1 MTPFKNFLVL
11 AAVLAIPGIASA
23 DPNDIVLSRLTYG
36 FDADDLAGTPHGV
49 EEEIDRNGDGTLDRE
64 DPNELGTACGTDT
77 TFCGPHQWAFRQL
90 VSQLGILFAPKLLAP
105 PRTLGW
111 SGFYLGFEGSL
122 TGIDDDARYWTLAT
136 EGEISDTERF
146 QGDPGPVM
154 FVPTL
159 RFRKGF
165 PFGVE
170 LGTALSWLSGSEML
184 GLGLDVRVAPFE
196 GFTKNIGLLP
206 DLAVRGSVTRVT
218 GGREIDLTVVGVDVA
233 LGKRFGVFGQIALA
247 PYVGWQHLWI
257 IGDTEVVDTTPT
269 RDALAECAPAWS
281 QQARCIAVDG
291 SRAPDDRDDPDDGR
305 VLCESGAPGYQWQED
320 YVCSPTGGDDY
331 ENNVVFDRE
340 TLEHER
346 AFAGLQLVWEH
357 LAVTAQFDLD
367 LSLADGVTAGRQWS
381 TSLGVGL
388 DY

>member
-1 MTPFKNFLVL
+1 MMPYKTIVAV
-11 AAVLAIPGIASA
+11 AAFVTIPGIATA

-36 FDADDLAGTPHGV
+36 FDAGEFDPDV
-49 EEEIDRNGDGTLDRE
+49 EPTIDSDRDGIPDRE
-64 DPNELGTACGTDT
+64 EPSTLGTACGTGT

-111 SGFYLGFEGSL
+111 SGFYLGFEGAL
-122 TGIDDDARYWTLAT
+122 TGVEDDARYWILAT
-136 EGEISDTERF
+136 EGDTSDTERF

-154 FVPTL
+154 FVPTI

-170 LGTALSWLSGSEML
+170 LGTALSWLTGSEML

-196 GFTKNIGLLP
+196 GFTKNIGYLP
-206 DLAVRGSVTRVT
+206 DLAVRGSVNRVT
-218 GGREIDLTVVGVDVA
+218 GAREIDLTVVGLDVS
-233 LGKRFGVFGQIALA
+233 LGKRFGAFGQISLA

-269 RDALAECAPAWS
+269 RDAWAECTPQWS
-281 QQARCIAVDG
+281 QEARCVSLDG
-291 SRAPDDRDDPDDGR
+291 SRAPDRTLCEEDDP
-305 VLCESGAPGYQWQED
+305 AYQWQED
-320 YVCSPTGGDDY
+320 YVCTAADGRDDY

-346 AFAGLQLVWEH
+346 GFAGLQLVWEH

-367 LSLADGVTAGRQWS
+367 LNMAEGVTAPKQWS